1 VALNVFNDFRIIK
14 DMTMKVSLIS
24 ILALF
29 LLVACDGTTKFK
41 ESKTFAGGKVVDPG
55 TLALGQTTY
64 LEYCIQCHGA
74 DGKGKGPS
82 SEGLLPPPRDLTQ
95 GLYKFP
101 WVAYGEVPH
110 DEDFARIIR
119 HGLKG
124 SAMLPWDISDERL
137 DAVIQYIK
145 TFAPQVWEVK
155 DAQLGAK
162 LDLPADPF
170 GDTYRHQAIEKGKKV
185 YHITAACTQC
195 HRGYA
200 TKDEITQW
208 NKEMGGSVEI
218 DTAFYQLKSQDS
230 EYNYKALPPDFT
242 YHELRSI
249 TDVPSIVQRLMYGVT
264 GSGMPGWKDV
274 VTDEELWALSYYVQ
288 SLRELKGD
296 MPKRNELINRVTN
309 K

>member
-1 VALNVFNDFRIIK
+1 
-14 DMTMKVSLIS
+14 MKLIVIS

-29 LLVACDGTTKFK
+29 LLVGCDGTTSFK
-41 ESKTFAGGKVVDPG
+41 ENKIFAGAKIVEPS

-64 LEYCIQCHGA
+64 LEYCIQCHGV

-82 SEGLLPPPRDLTQ
+82 SQGLLPPPRDLTQ

-110 DEDFARIIR
+110 DEDLARIIR

-155 DAQLGAK
+155 DAQLGVK
-162 LDLPADPF
+162 LELPNDPF
-170 GDTYRHQAIEKGKKV
+170 GDTYKHQAIVKGKKV

-200 TKDEITQW
+200 TKAEITEW
-208 NKEMGGSVEI
+208 NKELSGSVEV
-218 DTAFYQLKSQDS
+218 DPLFYTLKPQDG
-230 EYNYKALPPDFT
+230 EYNYKVLPPDFT

-274 VTDEELWALSYYVQ
+274 VTDEELWALAYYVD
-288 SLRELKGD
+288 SLRALKGE
-296 MPKRNELINRVTN
+296 PAERNKLIAPLDAQ

>member
-1 VALNVFNDFRIIK
+1 
-14 DMTMKVSLIS
+14 MKLIVIS
-24 ILALF
+24 ILGLF
-29 LLVACDGTTKFK
+29 LLVSCDGTTRFK
-41 ESKTFAGGKVVDPG
+41 ENKIFAGAKIVEPS

-64 LEYCIQCHGA
+64 LEYCIQCHGV
-74 DGKGKGPS
+74 DGKGKGPAAQ
-82 SEGLLPPPRDLTQ
+82 GLLPPPRDLTQ

-101 WVAYGEVPH
+101 WIPYGELPH

-124 SAMLPWDISDERL
+124 TAMLPWDISDERL

-155 DAQLGAK
+155 DAVLGTK
-162 LDLPADPF
+162 IDLPNDPF
-170 GDTYRHQAIEKGKKV
+170 GDTYKHQAIIKGKKV

-200 TKDEITQW
+200 TKAEITEW
-208 NKEMGGSVEI
+208 NKELSGSAEV
-218 DTAFYQLKSQDS
+218 DANFYHVKVQDG
-230 EYNYKALPPDFT
+230 EYNYKVLPPDFT
-242 YHELRSI
+242 YHELRTI

-274 VTDEELWALSYYVQ
+274 VTDEELWALAYYVD
-288 SLRELKGD
+288 SLREIKGNTVE
-296 MPKRNELINRVTN
+296 RNKLLAPIGAQ
-309 K
+309 

>member
-1 VALNVFNDFRIIK
+1 
-14 DMTMKVSLIS
+14 MKVSIIS

-29 LLVACDGTTKFK
+29 LSTACVVEKSPFK
-41 ESKTFAGGKVVDPG
+41 EGKILAGKEVSKS
-55 TLALGQTTY
+55 TLNLGYTTY
-64 LEYCIQCHGA
+64 VEYCIQCHGA
-74 DGKGKGPS
+74 DGKGNGPS
-82 SEGLLPPPRDLTQ
+82 AKGLLPPPRNLTQ

-101 WVAYGEVPH
+101 WTQYGELPH
-110 DEDFARIIR
+110 DEDFVRIIR

-145 TFAPQVWEVK
+145 TFAPEVWEGK
-155 DAQLGAK
+155 DKVVGTK
-162 LDLPADPF
+162 FDLPADPF
-170 GDTYRHQAIEKGKKV
+170 GETYRHQAIEKGRKV
-185 YHITAACTQC
+185 YHVTAACTQC

-200 TKDEITQW
+200 TREEIQAWSKQMT
-208 NKEMGGSVEI
+208 NASMELGA
-218 DTAFYQLKSQDS
+218 DLYQLKNQDG
-230 EYNYKALPPDFT
+230 EYNYKVLPPDFT

-274 VTDEELWALSYYVQ
+274 VTDEELWALAYYVQ
-288 SLRELKGD
+288 DLREMKTD
-296 MPKRNELINRVTN
+296 AVKRNALMDKINGQ